1 MLSYLLWLCV
11 IVISTDETY
20 LLLSRQW
27 REEHAE
33 RLAKKDAEE
42 TQSLEDLQTQAKTEL
57 EEWYNRHEEQL
68 NQTKG
73 LNRWVEPRV

>member
-1 MLSYLLWLCV
+1 MCV
-11 IVISTDETY
+11 YSSH
-20 LLLSRQW
+20 LFRQW

-42 TQSLEDLQTQAKTEL
+42 AQALEDLQTQAKTEL

-73 LNRWVEPRV
+73 LNRWVESCGLS